1 MPFYMYKCP
10 EGHEYSESRSIKQDL
25 TIDGCPECGA
35 PLSQIYNP
43 PLIQLKGGGF
53 YKNART

>member
-1 MPFYMYKCP
+1 MYKCP

-35 PLSQIYNP
+35 PLSQVYNP